1 MQVVP
6 HADGQPVAQFAPMH
20 RVHHPEHLPSAE
32 AQADGRVGLVVEM
45 GADVEV
51 VGQVGLDDFLVD

>member
-6 HADGQPVAQFAPMH
+6 HADGQPVAQFPTIH
-20 RVHHPEHLPSAE
+20 CVHHPEHLPSGE
-32 AQADGRVGLVVEM
+32 AQANGGVRLVVEM

-51 VGQVGLDDFLVD
+51 VSKVGLDDFLIN